1 MRKMALGTTWI
12 CTLSRISSLP
22 RGVLDILRKRIQSVE
37 FLRSLLTHLIVLDLS
52 RDLSVWCF
60 LCEHYLDAQVI
71 VQLRPVF
78 ETLHL
83 MKFGEPA
90 PNRTELR
97 TADPVVLTL
106 S

>member
-1 MRKMALGTTWI
+1 M
-12 CTLSRISSLP
+12 
-22 RGVLDILRKRIQSVE
+22 E
-37 FLRSLLTHLIVLDLS
+37 FLWPHLTHLVVLDLS

-60 LCEHYLDAQVI
+60 ACEHYLDAQVI

-78 ETLHL
+78 ESLHL

-90 PNRTELR
+90 PKRSELR
-97 TADPVVLTL
+97 TGDPVVLTL